1 MPVTKTAKRALR
13 GSKRKALNNNL
24 VLARLEIAIR
34 MAKKSKK
41 EKDVIS
47 AISLAD
53 RSAKNHAIHKN
64 KAARI
69 KSALSKLLPKT
80 ASKTVIKKTSKKAK
94 SAKSLKK

>member
-13 GSKRKALNNNL
+13 GSKRKAVNNKL
-24 VLARLEIAIR
+24 VLSRLEIAIR

-41 EKDVIS
+41 EKDVLS

-53 RSAKNHAIHKN
+53 RSAKNHVIHKN

-69 KSALSKLLPKT
+69 KSTLSKLLPKT
-80 ASKTVIKKTSKKAK
+80 ASKTATKKTSKKTKGVK
-94 SAKSLKK
+94 SSKK